1 MIGSR
6 PFSKSGVGP
15 LSGGD
20 GSLSAFFDSRFVV
33 QSGFPRE
40 PEERLTMFGFG
51 MPEMILVLIIALVVV
66 GPSKLPQLGQAL
78 GSSIRNFKKATAGE
92 DVVKL
97 NDEET
102 KSK

>member
-1 MIGSR
+1 
-6 PFSKSGVGP
+6 
-15 LSGGD
+15 
-20 GSLSAFFDSRFVV
+20 
-33 QSGFPRE
+33 
-40 PEERLTMFGFG
+40 MFGFG

-66 GPSKLPQLGQAL
+66 GPGKLPQLGQAL

-97 NDEET
+97 NDEEP